1 MEIVQPH
8 TSKNGVSLVIPVYNE
23 EETLGIIIRAAKKA
37 DYIREVIIVDDG
49 STDNS
54 RAIAEKEGAEVVAHE
69 TNQGKGKTLK
79 TGVKHATGKYILFM
93 DADIRN
99 IADVNHK
106 TEQIYLNPNKLNL
119 LTEPLVFG
127 EADMVKA
134 TFDRTGGRV
143 TELVAKPLI
152 QMFFPEVQFSQPLA
166 GEFGLKKAD
175 LEKIELEDDWGVDSG
190 LLIDAV
196 MLGLNVKEIFIG
208 FRDHPSKPLLG
219 LRDMAYQVS
228 RAILKRAIKYN
239 RLNGESTIPEYADI
253 EEQYLALGGN

>member
-1 MEIVQPH
+1 MEIAKPY
-8 TSKNGVSLVIPVYNE
+8 TLKNGVSLVIPVYNE

-37 DYIREVIIVDDG
+37 DYIGEVIIVDDG

-54 RAIAEKEGAEVVAHE
+54 KAIAEKEGAKVISHE

-79 TGVKHATGKYILFM
+79 TGVKHASGKYFLFM

-99 IADVNHK
+99 IANVDYK
-106 TEQIYLNPNKLNL
+106 TEKIYLNPKKLNL

-152 QMFFPEVQFSQPLA
+152 QMFFPEVRFSQPLA
-166 GEFGLKKAD
+166 GEFGLQFKK
-175 LEKIELEDDWGVDSG
+175 
-190 LLIDAV
+190 
-196 MLGLNVKEIFIG
+196 
-208 FRDHPSKPLLG
+208 DHLTSPF
-219 LRDMAYQVS
+219 
-228 RAILKRAIKYN
+228 
-239 RLNGESTIPEYADI
+239 
-253 EEQYLALGGN
+253 

>member
-1 MEIVQPH
+1 MENVKPH
-8 TSKNGVSLVIPVYNE
+8 INKNGVSLVIPVYNE
-23 EETLGIIIRAAKKA
+23 KETLGIIIRAAKKA
-37 DYIREVIIVDDG
+37 DYIGEVIIVDDG

-54 RAIAEKEGAEVVAHE
+54 RAIAEKEGAKVVVHE
-69 TNQGKGKTLK
+69 SNQGKGKTLK
-79 TGVKHATGKYILFM
+79 TGISHSSGKYVLFM

-99 IADVNHK
+99 IADVDTKTHK
-106 TEQIYLNPNKLNL
+106 IYLNPKKLNL

-127 EADMVKA
+127 KADMVKA

-166 GEFGLKKAD
+166 GEFGLKIEHLK
-175 LEKIELEDDWGVDSG
+175 EIELEDDWGVDSG

-196 MLGLNVKEIFIG
+196 MHGLNVKEIFIG

-228 RAILKRAIKYN
+228 RAILTRAVKYG
-239 RLNGESTIPEYADI
+239 RLNGDAKIPEFKEI
-253 EEQYLALGGN
+253 EAQYLEAK

>member
-1 MEIVQPH
+1 MKVVKPG
-8 TSKNGVSLVIPVYNE
+8 SKKDNVSLVIPVYNE
-23 EETLGIIIRAAKKA
+23 EKTLGIIIRAAKKA
-37 DYIREVIIVDDG
+37 DYIGEVIIVDDG

-54 RAIAEKEGAEVVAHE
+54 RAIAEQEGAKVIAHDS
-69 TNQGKGKTLK
+69 NQGKGKTLK
-79 TGVKHATGKYILFM
+79 TGVSQCSGKYVLFM

-99 IADVNHK
+99 IADVDTK
-106 TEQIYLNPNKLNL
+106 TDKIYLNPKKLNL

-127 EADMVKA
+127 KADMVKA

-152 QMFFPEVQFSQPLA
+152 QMFFPEVEFSQPLA
-166 GEFGLKKAD
+166 GEFGLA
-175 LEKIELEDDWGVDSG
+175 LEHLENIELEDDWGVDSG

-196 MLGLNVKEIFIG
+196 VQGLNVKEVFIG

-228 RAILKRAIKYN
+228 RAILQRAIKYD
-239 RLNGESTIPEYADI
+239 RLNEDTKITEFKKI
-253 EEQYLALGGN
+253 EAQYLGAA